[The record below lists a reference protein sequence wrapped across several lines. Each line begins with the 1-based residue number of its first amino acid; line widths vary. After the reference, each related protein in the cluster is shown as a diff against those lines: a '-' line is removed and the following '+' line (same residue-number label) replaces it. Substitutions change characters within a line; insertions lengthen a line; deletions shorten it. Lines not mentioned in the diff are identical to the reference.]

1 MAVRKREAPRVSHQ
15 LLLAAALRGRD
26 ALAAFSEKEFERVRQ
41 ERINWLLKLAEDL
54 GLGREKF
61 QSDQGWLFELAFR
74 LASDQYASTGDRG
87 RPHSPFSDAD
97 FDLCLR
103 WEVEKKERKKGV
115 TERSIAMKL
124 VETVQPWASQ
134 FDDKL
139 AEELAKN
146 KNRSERLARQKVKGL
161 LADNLRKRY
170 RRIVDRLKK

>member
-1 MAVRKREAPRVSHQ
+1 MAVRKREAPRPIRQ
-15 LLLAAALRGRD
+15 LLLVAALRGRD
-26 ALAAFSEKEFERVRQ
+26 ALAAFSEKEFKRFHQ

-61 QSDQGWLFELAFR
+61 QSDGEWLFELAFR
-74 LASDQYASTGDRG
+74 LASDQYASTGARG
-87 RPHSPFSDAD
+87 RPHSSFSSAD
-97 FDLCLR
+97 FDLYVR
-103 WEVEKKERKKGV
+103 WETEKERKKGV

-139 AEELAKN
+139 AEELAKD